1 MQRLV
6 GEVAGVDPCCR
17 DREVLAAAVGSVAR
31 LRAWLDGRDVAFA
44 AGLAEVTARP
54 EQIVA
59 QAARTSTRDADR
71 VLERARTV
79 DAIPAL
85 GEALDAGTVTG
96 GHVDAV
102 GRVLRQLE
110 PCHRDALAAS
120 AGWLVG
126 LASTSTPAELHK
138 ALTVEMDQLRADDG

>member
-17 DREVLAAAVGSVAR
+17 DREVLAAAVACVAR

-44 AGLAEVTARP
+44 AGLAEVSARP

-59 QAARTSTRDADR
+59 EAARTSARDADR
-71 VLERARTV
+71 VLERAHTV

-85 GEALDAGTVTG
+85 GAALDNGTVNG
-96 GHVDAV
+96 GHIDAV

-110 PCHRDALAAS
+110 PCHLETLASS
-120 AGWLVG
+120 AGWLV
-126 LASTSTPAELHK
+126 SS
-138 ALTVEMDQLRADDG
+138 LRRRRRPSCARR